1 MGNNVNDCSNI
12 CLLGASFSTGNLGVS
27 ALAWSSV
34 KLLKQKS
41 PKATISIIGA
51 GREIGTTEIKIEG
64 KIIQITIYP
73 IRYTPNIF
81 VDNHIL
87 GIYLRVLLFKLLPS
101 LKKSCQSNNTL
112 GIMINSDLFCD
123 ITGGDSF
130 SDIYGFVRFFKVFLL
145 KRASQLTGKPFVM
158 LPQTYGPF
166 KGRLCQFLAK
176 IILKKSQVILSR
188 DEEGITTVES
198 LLGQTTKVQLCPDVA
213 FLLDPA
219 PFDYPLLNQIQ
230 TLKNSGQTVIGLN
243 ISGLLY
249 NGGYSGQNE
258 FGLTVDYQR
267 LIKGIIQK
275 FTTAGM
281 NILLV
286 PHVFSKDKL
295 AMESDVNACQLIY
308 DTFPKEIQTK
318 LLFSEQAFNQSEAK
332 YLIGQCD
339 FFIGARMHSCI
350 AALSQHIPTIGM
362 AYSKKFAGVFKTVD
376 MLDCVMEMTQVDNA
390 SALAIVDS
398 LYQQRQKI
406 RQRLKTSIPQTQKK
420 VTERFNSW

>member
-1 MGNNVNDCSNI
+1 VSHYSKI

-41 PKATISIIGA
+41 PQAIISIIGA
-51 GREIGTTEIKIEG
+51 GREISTTEIKIEG
-64 KIIQITIYP
+64 KIIPITIYP
-73 IRYTPNIF
+73 LRYTPNIF

-87 GIYLRVLLFKLLPS
+87 GIYLHVLLFKLFPS

-112 GIMINSDLFCD
+112 GVMVNSDLFCD

-145 KRASQLTGKPFVM
+145 KRASQLTENPFVM

-188 DEEGITTVES
+188 DKEGIAVVES
-198 LLGQTTKVQLCPDVA
+198 LLGKKTKVQLCPDVA
-213 FLLDPA
+213 FLLDPIA
-219 PFDYPLLNQIQ
+219 FDYPLISQIQ
-230 TLKNSGQTVIGLN
+230 TLKNAKQAIIGLN

-249 NGGYSGQNE
+249 NGGYSGNNE
-258 FGLTVDYQR
+258 FGLAVDYQP
-267 LIKGIIQK
+267 LIKSIIQK
-275 FTTAGM
+275 FTAKGM
-281 NILLV
+281 NVLLV

-295 AMESDVNACQLIY
+295 AMESDVNACRLIY
-308 DTFPKEIQTK
+308 NNFPQEIQTK

-339 FFIGARMHSCI
+339 FFMGARMHACI

-362 AYSKKFAGVFKTVD
+362 AYSKKFAGVFETAGI
-376 MLDCVMEMTQVDNA
+376 LDCVMEMTKVDNTA
-390 SALAIVDS
+390 ALAIVDS
-398 LYQQRQKI
+398 LYQQRQQI
-406 RQRLKTSIPQTQKK
+406 HQRLKTSIPQTQEK
-420 VTERFNSW
+420 VTECFDSW